1 MRILIPIVIIAAIFT
16 ALQSVFIVKE
26 TEYAIKFRL
35 GEVVRADYEPGLHLK
50 APFVNNVVKFDRR
63 LLLLDMPPE
72 EMNTAEQK
80 YVDVDYYLKWRIED
94 PREFYISTSGGDFR
108 IARTRLAQLIR
119 DDLREEFARRTLVQ
133 VVSEERR
140 AMMDSLQATANEGAR
155 DFGIAVDDVRIKKI
169 ELTEDVLDSVFN
181 RMETERKEF
190 ANELRSLGREQAE
203 EIRAGAD
210 REVRVLLAEAERDAA
225 RMRGEGDARAT
236 EIYAAAYERDPEFYS
251 FQRSLQAYR
260 NSFGG
265 DGDMLLLDTR
275 SDFFRY
281 LDQRD

>member
-1 MRILIPIVIIAAIFT
+1 MRILIPILIIAAIFT

-133 VVSEERR
+133 VVSEERG
-140 AMMDSLQATANEGAR
+140 AMMESLQATANEGAM

-169 ELTEDVLDSVFN
+169 ELTEEVLDSVFN
-181 RMETERKEF
+181 RMETERTEF
-190 ANELRSLGREQAE
+190 ANELRSLGRERAE
-203 EIRAGAD
+203 EIRAEAD
-210 REVRVLLAEAERDAA
+210 RQVRVLLAEAERDAA

-236 EIYAAAYERDPEFYS
+236 EIYAAAYERDPEFYA

-265 DGDMLLLDTR
+265 DGDMLLLDTE

-281 LDQRD
+281 LDARE